1 MKRDPQRE
9 ELIRSILERSDL
21 AFREL
26 FPMLPK
32 EWLHLNL
39 TMPQL
44 KVALLLFTGGPSRMS
59 AIASELGVT
68 TATAT
73 GVADRL
79 VDQGLVLR
87 EGHPSDRRVVM
98 CRLSEE
104 GERLISGLWQL
115 SQDQLG
121 QLMRTLDPAQLRLI
135 ADALDALV
143 QAGLSDRLLVSHDI
157 CVKMQLRRYGGYGYA
172 HLLENVRPMLLRAGI
187 TETQIEMMTVHNPAR
202 LFPF

>member
-9 ELIRSILERSDL
+9 ELIESILDRSDR

-59 AIASELGVT
+59 TIASELGVSM
-68 TATAT
+68 ATAT
-73 GVADRL
+73 GVVDRL
-79 VDQGLVLR
+79 VDRGLVLR

-98 CRLSEE
+98 CRLSDD
-104 GERLISGLWQL
+104 GEKLISGLWQL
-115 SQDQLG
+115 SRDQLG
-121 QLMRTLDPAQLRLI
+121 QMMQILAPAQLRLI

-143 QAGLSDRLLVSHDI
+143 
-157 CVKMQLRRYGGYGYA
+157 
-172 HLLENVRPMLLRAGI
+172 RAGQA
-187 TETQIEMMTVHNPAR
+187 THTDGNKETNHG
-202 LFPF
+202 